1 MPGPPH
7 CPPTAAFTVSAG
19 ITRIPHAASRNKA
32 VSVAALS
39 PPRPSSPIHA
49 ACQLNLPAVNSFHC
63 WQSVAHTRHHA
74 PWGDLG
80 GAGCG
85 WRKGLFYQEAR
96 RGWGTPSEK
105 ECHSGCRKLWNG
117 WRSRELVGE
126 GRRKRTAWSKR
137 NLLETTS
144 NPEEATKGSE
154 EREGGRRAGQR
165 TDRERDDGKSAGSR
179 GGCTDERRMQ
189 GSVGWLSPLYVAP
202 PSLPLAAAAEAPR
215 VRQRPLS
222 DWLQMDGGRIQKNG
236 DWRVKEGW
244 GTGASRGEREAV
256 GTLLVASMAIITTTT
271 SIAPPFSSARA
282 AGGSD
287 RMGAWASPAE
297 LRAWAGSVA
306 FEAEPPLPCC
316 PSPVPDRWLKVSC
329 TSPCQASCPPRA
341 RPSPPLR
348 PPYNLLHCRHHITM
362 GRRHTVATCAGMRK
376 PTLPAHVS
384 GHAEHAVRLHAWGEG
399 EASRGQPAVSRPS
412 GQEGG
417 GGDNVQAE
425 QVGHEGKGDGEAD
438 RKGGWAGGWVR
449 EEGKVGGEG
458 EQEGGGEG
466 DRQVTK
472 ADGKGSGE
480 EGEERVG
487 YDERRG
493 SGEGH
498 GASIVAAGGK
508 TDAAA
513 MWSPHTP
520 TSAAELAAASHTSGG
535 SYAAYTH
542 STVAV

>member
-1 MPGPPH
+1 MPRPPH

-19 ITRIPHAASRNKA
+19 ITRIPHAASRKKA
-32 VSVAALS
+32 VLS
-39 PPRPSSPIHA
+39 PPRPSSPLHA
-49 ACQLNLPAVNSFHC
+49 ACQLNLPAVKSFHC
-63 WQSVAHTRHHA
+63 WQSVAHTGHHA

-96 RGWGTPSEK
+96 RGWGRPSEK
-105 ECHSGCRKLWNG
+105 EYHSGCSKLWNG
-117 WRSRELVGE
+117 WRSREPAGE
-126 GRRKRTAWSKR
+126 GRRKRTEGSKR

-144 NPEEATKGSE
+144 NAEEVMKGSE
-154 EREGGRRAGQR
+154 EWEVGRRAGKGQTEKQGGGQGKKALVR
-165 TDRERDDGKSAGSR
+165 RAHGVGEKGVDGRMVLVKRALVRQLVAEAGARMNAACKDSWDGCADR
-179 GGCTDERRMQ
+179 GGSDQ
-189 GSVGWLSPLYVAP
+189 LSPLSVAP

-215 VRQRPLS
+215 VRQGPLS

-244 GTGASRGEREAV
+244 GTGAGRGEREAV
-256 GTLLVASMAIITTTT
+256 GTRLVASMAIITTTT

-297 LRAWAGSVA
+297 LRAWAGS
-306 FEAEPPLPCC
+306 
-316 PSPVPDRWLKVSC
+316 PDRWLKVSY
-329 TSPCQASCPPRA
+329 TSPCRASCPPRA
-341 RPSPPLR
+341 RPSHPLR
-348 PPYNLLHCRHHITM
+348 PPYKLLHCRHHITM
-362 GRRHTVATCAGMRK
+362 GRRHTVATCAGTRK

-384 GHAEHAVRLHAWGEG
+384 GHAEHAVRLHAWEKG

-438 RKGGWAGGWVR
+438 GKGGWAGGWVR

-487 YDERRG
+487 NDERRG

-498 GASIVAAGGK
+498 GG
-508 TDAAA
+508 
-513 MWSPHTP
+513 
-520 TSAAELAAASHTSGG
+520 E
-535 SYAAYTH
+535 
-542 STVAV
+542 AVRR